1 MATQVSLRSLF
12 ESQKGDLEKRLA
24 GLILPNDAQKIQDI
38 VSKYLSDVFDAEG
51 EFRQS
56 LTQSE
61 DYILQAAISL
71 LTAQQE
77 ISMVITTTN
86 NMNTV
91 NHTIVDNKSLNSAET
106 DNSKSSASKT
116 FIESTALWGAAG
128 GAVVGKLLLNG
139 WGAVFGAIAGVAIAV
154 YISREKERKQAV
166 TNVKVVRPQVTEAP
180 IDTQAFIDIISKV
193 CDSVDN
199 LISTFRAQVSRVIQ
213 KYESQEKPTLDKG
226 FRPLLE
232 TLQSLIG
239 YERTHSELEE
249 KFAKKLKERIE
260 DVVEQLDSYEYE
272 VVNYSDDKSNWFE
285 KISSPNTSS
294 LKMVYPAIVR
304 ANTLVLPGK
313 VFIPA

>member
-24 GLILPNDAQKIQDI
+24 GLVLPNDAQKIQGI

-77 ISMVITTTN
+77 ISMVITN

-91 NHTIVDNKSLNSAET
+91 NHTIVDSKSLNSAET

-116 FIESTALWGAAG
+116 IIESTALWGAAG

-154 YISREKERKQAV
+154 YLSREKEHKQAV
-166 TNVKVVRPQVTEAP
+166 TNVKVVRPQVTEVP
-180 IDTQAFIDIISKV
+180 IDTQAFIEIISKV

-199 LISTFRAQVSRVIQ
+199 LISTFRAQIARVVQ

-272 VVNYSDDKSNWFE
+272 VVNYSDDRSNWFE
-285 KISSPNTSS
+285 QISSPNTTS

-304 ANTLVLPGK
+304 ANTLILPGK

>member
-24 GLILPNDAQKIQDI
+24 GLVLPNDAQKIQGI
-38 VSKYLSDVFDAEG
+38 VSNYLSDVFDAEG

-77 ISMVITTTN
+77 ISMVITN
-86 NMNTV
+86 NINTV
-91 NHTIVDNKSLNSAET
+91 NHTIVDSKSLNSAET

-116 FIESTALWGAAG
+116 IIESTALWGAAG

-154 YISREKERKQAV
+154 YLSREKEHKQAV
-166 TNVKVVRPQVTEAP
+166 TNVKVVRPQVTEVP
-180 IDTQAFIDIISKV
+180 IDTQAFIEIISKV

-199 LISTFRAQVSRVIQ
+199 LISTFRAQIARVVQ

-272 VVNYSDDKSNWFE
+272 VVNYSDDRSNWFE
-285 KISSPNTSS
+285 QISSPNTTS

-304 ANTLVLPGK
+304 ANTLILPGK

>member
-24 GLILPNDAQKIQDI
+24 GLILPNDAQKIQGI
-38 VSKYLSDVFDAEG
+38 VSKYLSDVFDTEG

-77 ISMVITTTN
+77 ISMVITN
-86 NMNTV
+86 NINTV
-91 NHTIVDNKSLNSAET
+91 NHTIVDSKSLNSAET

-116 FIESTALWGAAG
+116 IIESTALWGAAG

-154 YISREKERKQAV
+154 YLSREKEHKQAV

-249 KFAKKLKERIE
+249 KYAKKLKERIE

-272 VVNYSDDKSNWFE
+272 VVNYSDERSNWFE
-285 KISSPNTSS
+285 HISSPNTNS

>member
-1 MATQVSLRSLF
+1 ML
-12 ESQKGDLEKRLA
+12 
-24 GLILPNDAQKIQDI
+24 
-38 VSKYLSDVFDAEG
+38 VF
-51 EFRQS
+51 
-56 LTQSE
+56 
-61 DYILQAAISL
+61 I
-71 LTAQQE
+71 
-77 ISMVITTTN
+77 TN
-86 NMNTV
+86 NINTV
-91 NHTIVDNKSLNSAET
+91 NHTIVDSKSLNSAET

-116 FIESTALWGAAG
+116 IIESTALWGAAG

-154 YISREKERKQAV
+154 YLSREKEHKQAV
-166 TNVKVVRPQVTEAP
+166 TNVKVVRPQVTEVP
-180 IDTQAFIDIISKV
+180 IDTQAFIEIISKV

-199 LISTFRAQVSRVIQ
+199 LISTFRAQIARVVQ

-272 VVNYSDDKSNWFE
+272 VVNYSDDRSNWFE
-285 KISSPNTSS
+285 QISSPNTTS

-304 ANTLVLPGK
+304 ANTLILPGK

>member
-24 GLILPNDAQKIQDI
+24 GLVLPNDAQKIQGI
-38 VSKYLSDVFDAEG
+38 VSNYLSDVFDAEG

-77 ISMVITTTN
+77 ISMVITN
-86 NMNTV
+86 NINTV
-91 NHTIVDNKSLNSAET
+91 NHTIVDSKSLNSAET
-106 DNSKSSASKT
+106 DNSKSSASQT
-116 FIESTALWGAAG
+116 IIESTALWGAAG

-154 YISREKERKQAV
+154 YLSREKEHKQAV
-166 TNVKVVRPQVTEAP
+166 TNVKVVRPQVTEVP
-180 IDTQAFIDIISKV
+180 IDTQAFIEIISKV

-199 LISTFRAQVSRVIQ
+199 LISTFRAQIARVVQ

-272 VVNYSDDKSNWFE
+272 VVNYSDDRSNWFE
-285 KISSPNTSS
+285 QNSSPNTTS

-304 ANTLVLPGK
+304 ANTLILPGK

>member
-1 MATQVSLRSLF
+1 MATQISLRSLF

-24 GLILPNDAQKIQDI
+24 GLVLPNDAHKIQVI

-77 ISMVITTTN
+77 ISMVITN

-91 NHTIVDNKSLNSAET
+91 NHTIVDNKSLNSSET
-106 DNSKSSASKT
+106 DGCKSSASKPL
-116 FIESTALWGAAG
+116 IESTALWGAAG
-128 GAVVGKLLLNG
+128 GAVAGNLLLNG

-154 YISREKERKQAV
+154 YLSREKEQTQAV
-166 TNVKVVRPQVTEAP
+166 TNVKVSRPQVVEVP

-199 LISTFRAQVSRVIQ
+199 LISTFRAQISRVVQ

-239 YERTHSELEE
+239 YERSHSELEE
-249 KFAKKLKERIE
+249 KYAKKLKERIE

-304 ANTLVLPGK
+304 ANTVVLPGK

>member
-1 MATQVSLRSLF
+1 MATQISLRSLF
-12 ESQKGDLEKRLA
+12 ESQKEDLEKRLA
-24 GLILPNDAQKIQDI
+24 GLVLPNDAHKIQVI

-77 ISMVITTTN
+77 ISMVITN
-86 NMNTV
+86 NINTV
-91 NHTIVDNKSLNSAET
+91 NHTIVDSKSLNSAET

-154 YISREKERKQAV
+154 YLSREKEHKQAV
-166 TNVKVVRPQVTEAP
+166 TNVKVVRPQVTEVP
-180 IDTQAFIDIISKV
+180 IDTQAFIEIISKV

-199 LISTFRAQVSRVIQ
+199 LISTFRAQISRVVQ

-239 YERTHSELEE
+239 YERSHSELEE
-249 KFAKKLKERIE
+249 KYAKKLKERIE

-285 KISSPNTSS
+285 KICSPNTSS

-304 ANTLVLPGK
+304 ANTVVLPGK

>member
-24 GLILPNDAQKIQDI
+24 GLVLPNDVQKIQGI
-38 VSKYLSDVFDAEG
+38 VSNYLSDVFDAEG

-77 ISMVITTTN
+77 ISMVITN
-86 NMNTV
+86 NINTV
-91 NHTIVDNKSLNSAET
+91 NHTIVDSKSLNSAET

-116 FIESTALWGAAG
+116 IIESTALWGAAG

-154 YISREKERKQAV
+154 YLSREKEHKQAV
-166 TNVKVVRPQVTEAP
+166 TNVKVVSPQVTEVP
-180 IDTQAFIDIISKV
+180 IDTQAFIEIISKV

-199 LISTFRAQVSRVIQ
+199 LISTFRAQIARVVQ

-272 VVNYSDDKSNWFE
+272 VVNYSDDRSNWFE
-285 KISSPNTSS
+285 QISSPNTTS

-304 ANTLVLPGK
+304 ANTLILPGK

>member
-1 MATQVSLRSLF
+1 MATQISLRSLF
-12 ESQKGDLEKRLA
+12 ESQKEDLEKRLA
-24 GLILPNDAQKIQDI
+24 GLVLPNDAHKIQVI

-77 ISMVITTTN
+77 ISMVITN
-86 NMNTV
+86 NINTV
-91 NHTIVDNKSLNSAET
+91 NHTIVDSKSLNSAET

-116 FIESTALWGAAG
+116 IIESTALWGAAG

-199 LISTFRAQVSRVIQ
+199 LISTFRTQVSRVIQ

-249 KFAKKLKERIE
+249 KYAKKLKERIE

-272 VVNYSDDKSNWFE
+272 VVNYSDERSNWFE
-285 KISSPNTSS
+285 HISSPNTNS

>member
-1 MATQVSLRSLF
+1 MATQISLRSLF

-24 GLILPNDAQKIQDI
+24 GLVLPNDAQKIQGI

-77 ISMVITTTN
+77 ISMVITN
-86 NMNTV
+86 NINTV
-91 NHTIVDNKSLNSAET
+91 NHTIVDSKSLNSAET

-116 FIESTALWGAAG
+116 IIESTALWGAAG

-154 YISREKERKQAV
+154 YLSREKEHKQAV
-166 TNVKVVRPQVTEAP
+166 TNVKVVRPQVTEVP
-180 IDTQAFIDIISKV
+180 IDTQAFIEIISKV

-199 LISTFRAQVSRVIQ
+199 LISTFRAQIARVVQ

-272 VVNYSDDKSNWFE
+272 VVNYSDDRSNWFE
-285 KISSPNTSS
+285 QISSPNTTSI
-294 LKMVYPAIVR
+294 KMVYPAIVR
-304 ANTLVLPGK
+304 ANTLILPGK